1 MKYLIFGFGI
11 CIVIA
16 YCITFL
22 VFDWNNKD
30 KLIKSITSKKMIL
43 YEDQIALEGL
53 GYGHICR
60 DTFVWD
66 ISVLNKLPYKNLK
79 VLDFNLTKNKLE
91 QQTKNI
97 TWNELG

>member
-1 MKYLIFGFGI
+1 MKCLIFSFGI
-11 CIVIA
+11 CIVIT

-22 VFDWNNKD
+22 VFYWNNKD

-53 GYGHICR
+53 GYGYICG
-60 DTFVWD
+60 DTFVWN
-66 ISVLNKLPYKNLK
+66 ISVLNELPYKNLK

-91 QQTKNI
+91 QQTENI
-97 TWNELG
+97 T